1 MKTRWRTL
9 SADVRSAAI
18 IEAHPKTI
26 GTGAA
31 IAAALSRKY
40 AQVITRSSVISFY
53 NRHPDLVASVPLSG
67 RPGREMAK
75 VIADAAKPSATR
87 TPTPKPA
94 PVEPRPKPKR
104 PSALLAANGMA
115 FAAPK
120 IKPAP
125 PPVVA
130 AEPVPS
136 VPAPEPLNL
145 RLYELE
151 SHHCRWPLK
160 ADRENT
166 LFCANATHDGT
177 SYCHFHKTKSV
188 GTGSRAERGAVPWR
202 LLA

>member
-9 SADVRSAAI
+9 SAEARSAAI
-18 IEAHPKTI
+18 IEVHPTTI

-40 AQVITRSSVISFY
+40 AQIITRSSVISFY
-53 NRHPDLVASVPLSG
+53 NRHPDMVASVPLSG
-67 RPGREMAK
+67 RPGRELAK
-75 VIADAAKPSATR
+75 VMADAAKPSAPR
-87 TPTPKPA
+87 KPKPA
-94 PVEPRPKPKR
+94 PVEPRAKPKR

-125 PPVVA
+125 PPVVT

-136 VPAPEPLNL
+136 IPVPSPLNL

-151 SHHCRWPLK
+151 PHHCHWPLK
-160 ADRENT
+160 GERADM
-166 LFCANATHDGT
+166 LFCANATHEGS
-177 SYCHFHKTKSV
+177 SYCHYHTKKSV
-188 GTGSRAERGAVPWR
+188 GIGSRAERGAVPRR